1 MDDQLDPLKAAHDR
15 LLKVEMQYPHALE
28 GVASLY
34 VWCQKT
40 GVVGMA
46 LWKIVLFFGVII
58 GAWLATKQWIMDW
71 ISSGITRQ

>member
-1 MDDQLDPLKAAHDR
+1 MNDEIDPLKAAQDR

-46 LWKIVLFFGVII
+46 IWKIVLFFGVII
-58 GAWLATKQWIMDW
+58 GSWLATKEWFLDW
-71 ISSGITRQ
+71 ISGGTSRQ

>member
-1 MDDQLDPLKAAHDR
+1 MSDDLDPLKAAQER

-46 LWKIVLFFGVII
+46 LWKVVLFLGVMI
-58 GAWLATKQWIMDW
+58 GAWLATKEWLLDSIKA
-71 ISSGITRQ
+71 GITRQ

>member
-1 MDDQLDPLKAAHDR
+1 MNDHQDPLKEAHDR

-40 GVVGMA
+40 GVIGMGI
-46 LWKIVLFFGVII
+46 WKILIFLGVII
-58 GAWLATKQWIMDW
+58 GAWLATKQWLIDS
-71 ISSGITRQ
+71 IKAGVGR

>member
-1 MDDQLDPLKAAHDR
+1 MTDDLDPLKAAHDR

-71 ISSGITRQ
+71 ISSGINRQ